1 MGVAWLRWMVLQHL
15 CSCVRTGTKQVLSY
29 STKPPLDTTVFS
41 IRDATSTIQVQS
53 VKFEC
58 ISLVEVASPPKNDK
72 FRLSTN
78 YLQKNKMSQTQIND
92 LPGEVLVQIFQ
103 LLSPKD
109 LKSAMLVCKSWV
121 MMERRPPACGLG
133 STW

>member
-1 MGVAWLRWMVLQHL
+1 ML
-15 CSCVRTGTKQVLSY
+15 TY

-121 MMERRPPACGLG
+121 IICRRGDLQFLDLGGLG
-133 STW
+133 DFEKHGRFAEIGHEEIQV